1 MKRIIISLLV
11 CLTCL
16 CTFSQINTTIWGV
29 TINKSKKQQ
38 VINKLQNKGF
48 RKIEKLDFDDV
59 LYVKDY
65 SKSGKIRFG
74 GISWESAHFNFYK
87 GVLYRIE
94 FHRPIYYYD
103 GLTNDYIRK
112 SIQDAL
118 AQKYSVYFLNE
129 VNEYNKHEIWYYDN
143 VLMLGFLEDDQ
154 DFSLIYCDNLYFMR
168 KQYED
173 NNEY

>member
-38 VINKLQNKGF
+38 VITKLQNKGF

-65 SKSGKIRFG
+65 SKS
-74 GISWESAHFNFYK
+74 
-87 GVLYRIE
+87 
-94 FHRPIYYYD
+94 
-103 GLTNDYIRK
+103 
-112 SIQDAL
+112 
-118 AQKYSVYFLNE
+118 
-129 VNEYNKHEIWYYDN
+129 
-143 VLMLGFLEDDQ
+143 
-154 DFSLIYCDNLYFMR
+154 
-168 KQYED
+168 
-173 NNEY
+173 